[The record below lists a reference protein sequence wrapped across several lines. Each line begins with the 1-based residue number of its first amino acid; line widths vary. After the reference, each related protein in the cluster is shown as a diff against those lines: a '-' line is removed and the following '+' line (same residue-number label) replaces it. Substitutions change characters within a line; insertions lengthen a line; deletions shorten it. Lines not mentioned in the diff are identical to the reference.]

1 MSVVL
6 QSNQVPS
13 AEAIRAA
20 TREILDRPE
29 FTEPSRWWQIFFEM
43 VKAIKEW
50 LDALSAW
57 SVANPVLA
65 RVLFVI
71 ALLVLL
77 VCLAHLLYLALA
89 DVLPFGRKK
98 NSPPTRS
105 NRWSWRSRSTFAC
118 VPGLMSPIS
127 SRKSIPPFASRD
139 PRP

>member
-29 FTEPSRWWQIFFEM
+29 FTEPSRWWQTFFEM
-43 VKAIKEW
+43 LKAIKEW
-50 LDALSAW
+50 LDALGAW
-57 SVANPVLA
+57 SEANPTLA
-65 RVLFVI
+65 RVLFVM

-98 NSPPTRS
+98 KQPDDAFEPLGGFARHSDQLARS
-105 NRWSWRSRSTFAC
+105 LANGSR
-118 VPGLMSPIS
+118 
-127 SRKSIPPFASRD
+127 
-139 PRP
+139 

>member
-6 QSNQVPS
+6 HSNQVPS
-13 AEAIRAA
+13 AETIRAA

-50 LDALSAW
+50 LDALRPGAG
-57 SVANPVLA
+57 NQPVLA

-77 VCLAHLLYLALA
+77 VCLAHLLYLALS

-98 NSPPTRS
+98 T
-105 NRWSWRSRSTFAC
+105 
-118 VPGLMSPIS
+118 
-127 SRKSIPPFASRD
+127 
-139 PRP
+139 

>member
-29 FTEPSRWWQIFFEM
+29 FAEPSRWRQTFFEM
-43 VKAIKEW
+43 LKAIKEW
-50 LDALSAW
+50 LDALGAW
-57 SVANPVLA
+57 SEANPTLA

-77 VCLAHLLYLALA
+77 VCLAHLLHRAAA
-89 DVLPFGRKK
+89 DMLPFWRKK
-98 NSPPTRS
+98 NSPTPPSDRS
-105 NRWSWRSRSTFAC
+105 DALP
-118 VPGLMSPIS
+118 VI
-127 SRKSIPPFASRD
+127 
-139 PRP
+139 